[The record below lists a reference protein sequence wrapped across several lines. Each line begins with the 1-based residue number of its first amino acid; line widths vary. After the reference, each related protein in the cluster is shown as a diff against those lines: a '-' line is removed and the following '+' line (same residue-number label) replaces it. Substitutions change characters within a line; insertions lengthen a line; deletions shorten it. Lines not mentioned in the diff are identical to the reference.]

1 MAYNLEK
8 NGTFLIFIIDN
19 TFFMNGTY
27 GINKPANIS
36 SSDVDIFYSYKP
48 NRNTDTG
55 SYSNYTKLDSSLLI
69 QSKYTENEEEK
80 ALPGMYDIRLPLE
93 YFSNIGI
100 YMVYITP
107 KEVFGT
113 ISDVSTLQAYPNING
128 VVINLT
134 SFDGLTTDVED
145 LVGQRIEYFDESDN
159 RSGEYRI
166 ITSANRCEPVAQN
179 MNTAYQKGVM
189 YRFVDNSNLVFLTV
203 TPSTSMSFKS
213 SSKPYIGQSGQK
225 ISITNT
231 KFNPVA
237 LEIEIT
243 DKDFNTIATMLE
255 GDQIRNL
262 DGGLI
267 TTFNE
272 SGEIYHQSIYA
283 NITNKVDG
291 IHHDVKISND
301 DTIDFNEQSNYEK
314 IRNRLQ

>member
-1 MAYNLEK
+1 
-8 NGTFLIFIIDN
+8 
-19 TFFMNGTY
+19 MNGTY
-27 GINKPANIS
+27 GISKPANIS
-36 SSDVDIFYSYKP
+36 SSDVDIYYNYRP

-55 SYSNYTKLDSSLLI
+55 SYSNYTKIDSSLLI
-69 QSKYTENEEEK
+69 QSKYNDGSNEQ

-93 YFSNIGI
+93 YFGNIGI
-100 YMVYITP
+100 YMVYIKP
-107 KEVFGT
+107 KEIFGV

-128 VVINLT
+128 VVINM
-134 SFDGLTTDVED
+134 SAFSNFANNVED
-145 LVGQRIEYFDESDN
+145 LVGCRIEYFDTNGE

-179 MNTAYQKGVM
+179 TNTASQKGVI
-189 YRFVDNSNLVFLTV
+189 YRFNDNSNLVFLTV
-203 TPSTSMSFKS
+203 TPSASMSFKS
-213 SSKPYIGQSGQK
+213 SSRPYIGTSGQK

-231 KFNPVA
+231 KFNPIA

-243 DKDFNTIATMLE
+243 DKDFNTITTILE

-272 SGEIYHQSIYA
+272 NGEIYHQSMYA

-301 DTIDFNEQSNYEK
+301 DVVDFTEQSNYEK
-314 IRNRLQ
+314 ILNRLK